1 MQRLTI
7 DATNS
12 GYLGGYV
19 AVACPALTSFTLN
32 GGCKVLSG
40 AQAFDATTKASLKE
54 LNLNLAVA
62 GNLEGNI
69 AKSCAELTSI
79 TINNGKI
86 GTTGMFSANPK
97 L

>member
-1 MQRLTI
+1 MQSLTI
-7 DATNS
+7 DATNG
-12 GYLGGYV
+12 GYLGNYV
-19 AVACPALTSFTLN
+19 VAACPALTSFTLD

-40 AQAFDATTKASLKE
+40 SQTFDAGTKASLKE

-79 TINNGKI
+79 TINNGKMRD
-86 GTTGMFSANPK
+86 TGMFSANPK